1 MPLFLP
7 ELLRNR
13 ITDVTLDDLRRLGV
27 KGLLLDVDNTLA
39 LHGSQELDPAVER
52 WLRRMQEAGVRLT
65 VVSNALP
72 RRVAP
77 FAERIGLRH
86 VAFSCKP
93 LPFAY
98 WRGAHRLGLP
108 LRECAIVGDQTFTDV
123 LGGNVSGVHTIQL
136 LPIKK
141 ENNSIARFKRRL
153 EGHILKRYQEESEGK
168 KPDDQGS

>member
-1 MPLFLP
+1 M
-7 ELLRNR
+7 LRNR

-39 LHGSQELDPAVER
+39 LHGSQELDPAVEH

-86 VAFSCKP
+86 VAFSLQAP
-93 LPFAY
+93 ALRLLA
-98 WRGAHRLGLP
+98 RAHRLALP

-123 LGGNVSGVHTIQL
+123 LGGM
-136 LPIKK
+136 
-141 ENNSIARFKRRL
+141 
-153 EGHILKRYQEESEGK
+153 
-168 KPDDQGS
+168 